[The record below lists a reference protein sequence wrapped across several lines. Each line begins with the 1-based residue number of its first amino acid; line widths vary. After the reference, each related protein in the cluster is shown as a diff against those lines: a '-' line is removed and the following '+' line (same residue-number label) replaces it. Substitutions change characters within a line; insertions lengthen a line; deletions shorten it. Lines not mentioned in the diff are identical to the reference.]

1 MYKLLNYDDKIVLRI
16 ADEAYIP
23 FDERNSDYQNYLLW
37 LGEGNVP
44 EPADPLPEEVFTCS
58 PWQIRKAL
66 NASGQ
71 RQLVEDAVAA
81 SGDIMLKDGWEFATQ
96 FASNDQFVI
105 AMGSLLGKDA
115 AETREFIQLAS
126 TL

>member
-1 MYKLLNYDDKIVLRI
+1 MYKLLNYDNKIVLRL

-23 FDERNSDYQNYLLW
+23 FDERNSDYQAYLQW
-37 LGEGNVP
+37 LSEGNIV
-44 EPADPLPEEVFTCS
+44 EPADPLPEEIVTCT

-71 RQLVEDAVAA
+71 RQLVEDAVVA

-96 FASNDQFVI
+96 FASNDQFVL
-105 AMGSLLGKDA
+105 AMGTLLGLDA
-115 AETREFIQLAS
+115 TGTREFIRSAS